1 MASKTEPKKEKYSEF
16 WRKQDCVS
24 RFAEAGENHV
34 WTTDD
39 LLPAFMYVTVRAQLQ
54 HLGAEIRLIADFAA
68 PQLRA
73 GGQIA
78 LMFTTLKASYM
89 QICKEKSLP

>member
-1 MASKTEPKKEKYSEF
+1 MRKEELGESCL
-16 WRKQDCVS
+16 QLLLCVT

-54 HLGAEIRLIADFAA
+54 HLGAEIRLIADFA
-68 PQLRA
+68 PQLRG
-73 GGQIA
+73 GGQIE